1 MQGGFSDQIPFLL
14 LMLVVFLFFIIL
26 PQMRRQKKEK
36 KFMSSLKKGDRIV
49 TKSGIHAKVFELN
62 DKDNTCIIE
71 TQAGKLKF
79 ERSAI
84 SLEMSSNL
92 VKGSIKK

>member
-1 MQGGFSDQIPFLL
+1 MNN
-14 LMLVVFLFFIIL
+14 
-26 PQMRRQKKEK
+26 
-36 KFMSSLKKGDRIV
+36 LKKGDRIV
-49 TKSGIHAKVFELN
+49 TKSGIHAKVVELN

-84 SLEMSSNL
+84 SLEMSSKL
-92 VKGSIKK
+92 MKSSSSK